1 LTTQRAKEFQTFI
14 DGRNRLNEQLDRL
27 RADVDHWLA
36 QNNDDE
42 DPSIGGIAKLAGLL
56 ETRRNLLNELAQL
69 DDNFVKYLLQLR
81 ASHKE

>member
-1 LTTQRAKEFQTFI
+1 MTTQRDKEFQAFI

-27 RADVDHWLA
+27 RADIDRWLA
-36 QNNDDE
+36 QNGDE
-42 DPSIGGIAKLAGLL
+42 DERSIAGIAKLAGLL
-56 ETRRNLLNELAQL
+56 ETRRNLLHELAAL